1 MAEKIEIKVS
11 YVRVTEYG
19 LETHK
24 DVLIESILDDERK
37 DVKVLSFL
45 PVIYDGLLDITDY
58 LKGFAILENLNLP
71 SMMTT
76 TMDKVKKYCPL
87 VKQIVVL
94 SRNTFE
100 QNIAGTAG
108 RVIGR
113 EEEGDND
120 AVFTAYVTT
129 DKEGKNSFVIN
140 PVHIDNHETAVD
152 NAPVERLTLKRI
164 QDYISGE
171 NGLMSV
177 IEEINE
183 SIEDPRCRIDIGKEI
198 LENLLQL
205 FVEKG
210 LTFEQFTIDFSKLYD
225 KIESYKSIA
234 RSVNQVSI
242 KEEVETCII
251 ETYQRVQQLL
261 YENMLVEHAVLLPK
275 LVDGSDA
282 ENENLLFAD
291 LSRYIVNLATLSP
304 QFDENYKEGDTIDS
318 ILNEIVLVMPRT
330 VKSSKSRDL
339 LKKSLTQVVTRLK
352 ADKQDLFTRID
363 KCLEERVSVDWARET
378 FANKFGLDLGKKQPR
393 NLADG
398 FVEALTTKNFV
409 TLVKEDVLGIIANV
423 KKEMGNGEIRSK
435 EMLDIIGKVVEA
447 FPTKEEIYN
456 VLVEFVAK
464 NGYAAIKQG

>member
-140 PVHIDNHETAVD
+140 PVHIDNHEIAVD
-152 NAPVERLTLKRI
+152 NAPVERLTIKRI

-275 LVDGSDA
+275 LVDGTDA

-318 ILNEIVLVMPRT
+318 ILNEIVLVLPRT

-398 FVEALTTKNFV
+398 FIEALTTKNFV

>member
-1 MAEKIEIKVS
+1 MADKIEIKVS

-19 LETHK
+19 LETHR
-24 DVLIESILDDERK
+24 DVLLSDILDDERK

-45 PVIYDGLLDITDY
+45 PIIYDEVMDITEY
-58 LKGFAILENLNLP
+58 LHGFAILESLNLP

-76 TMDKVKKYCPL
+76 TMDKAKKHCPL
-87 VKQIVVL
+87 IKQIIAL

-100 QNIAGTAG
+100 QSIEGIAG
-108 RVIGR
+108 RVVAR

-120 AVFTAYVTT
+120 AVFTGYVTT
-129 DKEGKNSFVIN
+129 DKEGKQSIVIN
-140 PVHIDNHETAVD
+140 PLHIDNREIVIED
-152 NAPVERLTLKRI
+152 KSVERLTLKHI
-164 QDYISGE
+164 DEYISGE

-177 IEEINE
+177 IEEINGA
-183 SIEDPRCRIDIGKEI
+183 IEDSRCHIDIGKEI

-251 ETYQRVQQLL
+251 ETYQRVQQLM
-261 YENMLVEHAVLLPK
+261 YENMLVEHADILPK
-275 LVDGSDA
+275 LVAGTDA
-282 ENENLLFAD
+282 ESENLLYAD
-291 LSRYIVNLATLSP
+291 LSRYIVNLVTLSP
-304 QFDENYKEGDTIDS
+304 QFDDNYQEGNTLDT
-318 ILNEIVLVMPRT
+318 ILNEIVLVLPRN

-339 LKKSLTQVVTRLK
+339 LKKHLTQVVSRLK
-352 ADKQDLFTRID
+352 ADKQDLFARIE

-378 FANKFGLDLGKKQPR
+378 FANKFGLDITKKQQR

-398 FVEALTTKNFV
+398 FISALTTKNFV

-435 EMLDIIGKVVEA
+435 EMLEIIGRVVEA

-456 VLVEFVAK
+456 VLVEFVATK
-464 NGYAAIKQG
+464 GYSAIKQG

>member
-1 MAEKIEIKVS
+1 
-11 YVRVTEYG
+11 
-19 LETHK
+19 
-24 DVLIESILDDERK
+24 
-37 DVKVLSFL
+37 
-45 PVIYDGLLDITDY
+45 
-58 LKGFAILENLNLP
+58 
-71 SMMTT
+71 
-76 TMDKVKKYCPL
+76 
-87 VKQIVVL
+87 
-94 SRNTFE
+94 
-100 QNIAGTAG
+100 
-108 RVIGR
+108 
-113 EEEGDND
+113 
-120 AVFTAYVTT
+120 
-129 DKEGKNSFVIN
+129 
-140 PVHIDNHETAVD
+140 
-152 NAPVERLTLKRI
+152 
-164 QDYISGE
+164 
-171 NGLMSV
+171 MSV

-275 LVDGSDA
+275 LVDGTDA

-339 LKKSLTQVVTRLK
+339 LKKNLTQVVTRLK

-398 FVEALTTKNFV
+398 FIEALTTKNFV

>member
-108 RVIGR
+108 RVVGR

-140 PVHIDNHETAVD
+140 PVHIDNHEIAVD
-152 NAPVERLTLKRI
+152 NVPVERLTLKRI

-275 LVDGSDA
+275 LVDGTDA

-318 ILNEIVLVMPRT
+318 ILNEIVLVMPRN

-398 FVEALTTKNFV
+398 FIEALTTKNFV

>member
-140 PVHIDNHETAVD
+140 PIHIDNHEIAVD

-275 LVDGSDA
+275 LVDGTDA

-318 ILNEIVLVMPRT
+318 ILNEIVLVLPRT

-398 FVEALTTKNFV
+398 FIEALTTKNFV